1 MILNATSPH
10 FSKRFASGKLKEERR
25 GEAPDRLQSRDVD
38 PMTKPNLRPITL
50 GLVVG
55 SREFFNGAP
64 ALETRKQ
71 LIAQLDKLG
80 VAYSVL
86 PIEATKN
93 GAVQS
98 REDARRYAEHFRAQG
113 ELIDGLVV
121 CLPNFGDEIAII
133 ELVIQ
138 ARLGVPILLQA
149 SNDEIDKVDVASRR
163 DAFCGKFS
171 VAYNFYQYGVPF
183 TDTTSHTS
191 DVDGAEFAADL
202 DRFVRVCR
210 VARGLKHAR
219 VGAIGARTAPFQT
232 MRFSEKLLQASG
244 LTVVTVDLSEI
255 IFAAK
260 ALGDDA
266 PEVKAKLDEIAAY
279 GRIPAHIEREQVLR
293 QAKWTIAVNRWID
306 DNGCD
311 ASAIQCWRSLQDNFG
326 CATCLTMSMM
336 GEKLTPSACE
346 VDVMGAVSMYAL
358 ALAANAPSAI
368 LDWNNNYGYDADK
381 CVCTHCGNYHKSFIG
396 ATPEI
401 SQLDVL
407 GTVIPKERCFGAVK
421 GKVKAGP
428 MTFFRAS
435 TDDRLGVVKTYVG
448 DGEFTDDPFAM
459 DGGVAVAKVAR
470 LRRLLGVVARNGFEH
485 HVAMVRGH
493 HAAAVE
499 EAVGRYLGWPT
510 YRHEA
515 APTGDAFA
523 SPAFKS

>member
-1 MILNATSPH
+1 MN
-10 FSKRFASGKLKEERR
+10 
-25 GEAPDRLQSRDVD
+25 
-38 PMTKPNLRPITL
+38 KPNLRPIKL

-71 LIAQLDKLG
+71 LIAQLDRLKVG
-80 VAYSVL
+80 YSIL
-86 PIEATKN
+86 PVEATRN

-98 REDARRYAEHFRAQG
+98 RDDARRYAAHFLG
-113 ELIDGLVV
+113 ERDAIDGLAI
-121 CLPNFGDEIAII
+121 CLPNFGDEIAIA
-133 ELVIQ
+133 ELVNE

-171 VAYNFYQYGVPF
+171 VANNFYQYGVAF

-191 DVDGAEFAADL
+191 DVDGAEFSADL
-202 DRFVRVCR
+202 DRFVRICR
-210 VARGLKHAR
+210 VVRGLKHAR
-219 VGAIGARTAPFQT
+219 IGAIGARTGTFQT

-260 ALGDDA
+260 AFADDA
-266 PEVKAKLDEIAAY
+266 PEVKEKLDEIAAY
-279 GRIPAHIEREQVLR
+279 GRIPAHIKRENIVR
-293 QAKWTIAVNRWID
+293 KAKWTLAVDRWID

-336 GEKLTPSACE
+336 GEELTPSACE

-358 ALAANAPSAI
+358 ALAAEAPSAI
-368 LDWNNNYGYDADK
+368 LDWNNNYGREAEK
-381 CVCTHCGNYHKSFIG
+381 CVCTHCGNYPKSFIG

-401 SQLDVL
+401 SELDVL
-407 GTVIPKERCFGAVK
+407 GSVLGKERCFGAVK
-421 GKVKAGP
+421 GKVRAGP

-435 TDDRLGVVKTYVG
+435 TDDRLGAVKAYVG
-448 DGEFTDDPFAM
+448 EGEFTDDPFAM
-459 DGGVAVAKVAR
+459 DGGVAVTRVAR
-470 LRRLLGVVARNGFEH
+470 LRRLLGFVARNGFEH

-493 HAAAVE
+493 HADAVH
-499 EAVGRYLGWPT
+499 EAVTRYLDWPT
-510 YRHEA
+510 YRHESE
-515 APTGDAFA
+515 PTRDGFDSSIFRR
-523 SPAFKS
+523 